1 MAVWTYQEDPQ
12 PCGPFSFIRDFYVY
26 VMCVQ
31 NIHMIIHIN
40 IHIIMCTFSTHK
52 TCTYCGNSGQSA
64 SVSKYDK
71 LC

>member
-26 VMCVQ
+26 VICVQ

-52 TCTYCGNSGQSA
+52 TCR
-64 SVSKYDK
+64 
-71 LC
+71 